1 MYRSD
6 DTKVEFVQKICSN
19 RFTSVLMKYSFEV
32 LISVTSLKSYFLIN
46 YLILFYRRCIFY
58 FFLINTKNEIMIKNS
73 TQAMFTYSP
82 FEKFIIPL

>member
-6 DTKVEFVQKICSN
+6 DTKAEFVQKICSN
-19 RFTSVLMKYSFEV
+19 RITSVLMKYSFEV

-46 YLILFYRRCIFY
+46 YLIFLPKGIFY

>member
-1 MYRSD
+1 
-6 DTKVEFVQKICSN
+6 
-19 RFTSVLMKYSFEV
+19 MKYSFEV

-46 YLILFYRRCIFY
+46 YLIFLPKGIFY